1 MTPTWLTAFLDLA
14 PEEHAVAVEHWRGVT
29 GHGLSMARGDLG
41 EFASYLPPDGDVQLK
56 VQRLGAGASRVHLDL
71 HVPELA
77 AAVEDAVRLGA
88 TLVMVVHEGEYAVMS
103 SPGGFP
109 FCFVTERCVVRA
121 EPTTWPGGHRSSV
134 DQVCLDVPP
143 AAWDVELAFWRD
155 LTGWSARI
163 GGREFVHLLRPP
175 QMAVRILLQR
185 LDDPQ
190 AAVTGHLDLAS
201 TDRAAETA
209 RHVALGASVVSVH
222 DEWTVLRPPAGPP
235 YCITDR
241 DPQTRMAGGPES
253 V

>member
-14 PEEHAVAVEHWRGVT
+14 PAEHAVAVDFWRGIT
-29 GHGLSMARGDLG
+29 GHGLSKPRGDAG
-41 EFASYLPPDGDVQLK
+41 EFASYLPPDGDVHLK
-56 VQRLGAGASRVHLDL
+56 AQRLGDGVSRVHLDL
-71 HVPELA
+71 HVPDVA
-77 AAVEDAVRLGA
+77 PAVSDAVRLGA
-88 TLVMVVHEGEYAVMS
+88 TLVSDGEYAVLA

-109 FCFVTERCVVRA
+109 FCFVTQRSVVRA
-121 EPTTWPGGHRSSV
+121 SPTAWPGGHESSV

-163 GGREFVHLLRPP
+163 GGREFVSLLRPP
-175 QMAVRILLQR
+175 TMAVRILLQR
-185 LDDPQ
+185 LDDAQ

-209 RHVALGASVVSVH
+209 RHVALGAVVLSEH
-222 DEWTVLRPPAGPP
+222 DEWTVLRPPAGAS

-241 DPQTRMAGGPES
+241 DPRPTIAG
-253 V
+253 